1 MTTPAIKRP
10 QRGKDVFKII
20 QQSGPLTI
28 DLLSRIVN
36 PKMSKRNL
44 RKCLQLL
51 TKKGFIES
59 FHYSSQGTYYM
70 VSQSLASRTKAADFT
85 NQPAEKLK
93 QPLIRRQDL
102 FHNQWCEYWMATV
115 KRLYPEAQMTRE
127 LEILNDSFSKNVL
140 SLAYADY
147 ELRPDFL
154 LTIPKTE
161 TTNTVCVAFEI
172 ERSRKSDERIL
183 RKLGK
188 YMDRTQLD
196 GLIYICDSGRLSETI
211 RLLYQNNLLPKSEKQ
226 KRFGENFFL
235 FSDSLDG
242 GGEKFDRL
250 FNACGKPTIFKDWCG
265 YLASTEWP
273 KRRSEDLK
281 NW

>member
-1 MTTPAIKRP
+1 MKSLVQKRP
-10 QRGKDVFKII
+10 QRGKEVLKSV
-20 QQSGPLTI
+20 QRSGPLTI
-28 DLLSRIVN
+28 DVLSRIVN

-51 TKKGFIES
+51 ARKGFIES

-70 VSQSLASRTKAADFT
+70 VSQSLSNRSKAAVFS
-85 NQPAEKLK
+85 NQQSEQLK
-93 QPLIRRQDL
+93 QPLIRKQDL
-102 FHNQWCEYWMATV
+102 FHNQWCEYWIVTI
-115 KRLYPEAQMTRE
+115 KRFFPEAQIIRE
-127 LEILNDSFSKNVL
+127 MEIGSDSFAKNVL
-140 SLAYADY
+140 NLAYADY
-147 ELRPDFL
+147 DLRPDFL

-161 TTNTVCVAFEI
+161 TANTVCIAFEI

-183 RKLGK
+183 RKLSK

-242 GGEKFDRL
+242 GGEAFDRL
-250 FNACGKPTIFKDWCG
+250 FNACGKPTSFKNWCG
-265 YLASTEWP
+265 YLGSTEWP

>member
-1 MTTPAIKRP
+1 MTSNSMKRP
-10 QRGKDVFKII
+10 QRGKEVFAII

-28 DLLSRIVN
+28 DVLSRIVS

-51 TKKGFIES
+51 AKKGFIES

-70 VSQSLASRTKAADFT
+70 VSQSLTSRTKAADFLS
-85 NQPAEKLK
+85 QPAEKLK
-93 QPLIRRQDL
+93 QTLIRRQDL
-102 FHNQWCEYWMATV
+102 FHNQWCEYWIATI
-115 KRLYPEAQMTRE
+115 KRMYTESQIKRE
-127 LEILNDSFSKNVL
+127 LEILNDSFAKNVL
-140 SLAYADY
+140 NLAYADY

-154 LTIPKTE
+154 LTIPNTE
-161 TTNTVCVAFEI
+161 MSNTVCIAFEI

-183 RKLGK
+183 RKLSK

-242 GGEKFDRL
+242 GGEAFDRL
-250 FNACGKPTIFKDWCG
+250 FNACGKPTSFKNWCG
-265 YLASTEWP
+265 YLGSTEWP
-273 KRRSEDLK
+273 KRRNEDLK

>member
-1 MTTPAIKRP
+1 MTLTTVRRP
-10 QRGKDVFKII
+10 QRGKDIFKVI

-28 DLLSRIVN
+28 DVLSRIVQ

-51 TKKGFIES
+51 TRKGFIES
-59 FHYSSQGTYYM
+59 FNYSSQGTYYM
-70 VSQSLASRTKAADFT
+70 VSQSLPNRSKAAEFS
-85 NQPAEKLK
+85 NQLVANLK

-102 FHNQWCEYWMATV
+102 FHNQWCEYWIA
-115 KRLYPEAQMTRE
+115 KIKGLYPEAKMTRE
-127 LEILNDSFSKNVL
+127 IEILSDSFAKNVL
-140 SLAYADY
+140 NLAYADY

-154 LTIPKTE
+154 LTIPKSD
-161 TTNTVCVAFEI
+161 TTNTICIAFEI
-172 ERSRKSDERIL
+172 ERTRKSDERIL

-211 RLLYQNNLLPKSEKQ
+211 RLLYQNNLLPTSEKQ

-242 GGEKFDRL
+242 GGESFNRL
-250 FNACGKPTIFKDWCG
+250 FNACGKPTSFKNWCG
-265 YLASTEWP
+265 YLGSTDWP

>member
-1 MTTPAIKRP
+1 MSVTLKRP
-10 QRGKDVFKII
+10 QKGKDVFKAV

-28 DLLSRIVN
+28 DVLFRIMK
-36 PKMSKRNL
+36 PQMSKRNL

-51 TKKGFIES
+51 AKKGFIES
-59 FHYSSQGTYYM
+59 FHYSSQGTYYI
-70 VSQSLASRTKAADFT
+70 VSQGLQDRLKAAEFS
-85 NQPAEKLK
+85 NQQPHVLK
-93 QPLIRRQDL
+93 QPLIRKQDL
-102 FHNQWCEYWMATV
+102 FHNQWCEYWIVTI
-115 KRLYPEAQMTRE
+115 KRLFPEAIITRE
-127 LEILNDSFSKNVL
+127 IEIGNDSFAKNVL
-140 SLAYADY
+140 NLAYADY
-147 ELRPDFL
+147 DLRPDFL

-161 TTNTVCVAFEI
+161 TTHTVCVAFEI
-172 ERSRKSDERIL
+172 ERTRKSDERIL

-211 RLLYQNNLLPKSEKQ
+211 RLLYQNKLLPDSEKQ

-242 GGEKFDRL
+242 GGEDFNRL
-250 FNACGKPTIFKDWCG
+250 FNSCGKPTSFNNWCG
-265 YLASTEWP
+265 YLGSTEWP

>member
-1 MTTPAIKRP
+1 MTLTAAKRP
-10 QRGKDVFKII
+10 QRGKDIFKVI

-28 DLLSRIVN
+28 DVLSRIVH

-51 TKKGFIES
+51 TRKGFIES
-59 FHYSSQGTYYM
+59 FNYSSQGTYYM
-70 VSQSLASRTKAADFT
+70 VSQSLANRSKAAEFS
-85 NQPAEKLK
+85 NQPAANLR

-102 FHNQWCEYWMATV
+102 FHNQWCEYWIA
-115 KRLYPEAQMTRE
+115 KIKGLYPEAKMTRE
-127 LEILNDSFSKNVL
+127 IEILSDSFAKNVL
-140 SLAYADY
+140 NLAYADY

-154 LTIPKTE
+154 LTIPKAE
-161 TTNTVCVAFEI
+161 TTNTICIAFEI
-172 ERSRKSDERIL
+172 ERTRKSDERIL

-211 RLLYQNNLLPKSEKQ
+211 RLLYQNNLLPISEKQ

-242 GGEKFDRL
+242 GGESFNRL
-250 FNACGKPTIFKDWCG
+250 FNACGKPTSFKNWCG
-265 YLASTEWP
+265 YLGSTEWP

>member
-1 MTTPAIKRP
+1 MTSTTKKRP
-10 QRGKDVFKII
+10 QRGKDVFSIV

-28 DLLSRIVN
+28 DVLARIVS
-36 PKMSKRNL
+36 PKMSKRSL
-44 RKCLQLL
+44 RKCLQVLS
-51 TKKGFIES
+51 KKGFVES
-59 FHYSSQGTYYM
+59 FHFSSQGTYYM
-70 VSQSLASRTKAADFT
+70 VSQSLANRTKAAEFL
-85 NQPAEKLK
+85 NQPTEKLK

-102 FHNQWCEYWMATV
+102 FHNQWCEYWITTI
-115 KRLYPEAQMTRE
+115 KRMYPESQITRE
-127 LEILNDSFSKNVL
+127 IEILNDSFAKNIL
-140 SLAYADY
+140 NLAYADY

-161 TTNTVCVAFEI
+161 DANTVCIAFEI
-172 ERSRKSDERIL
+172 ERTRKSDERIL

-211 RLLYQNNLLPKSEKQ
+211 RLLYQNNLLPTSEKQ

-242 GGEKFDRL
+242 GGVSFNRL
-250 FNACGKPTIFKDWCG
+250 FNACGKPTSFKNWCG
-265 YLASTEWP
+265 YLGSTEWP

>member
-1 MTTPAIKRP
+1 MTITFIKRP
-10 QRGKDVFKII
+10 QKGKIVFHCI

-28 DLLSRIVN
+28 DVLHRIVS

-51 TKKGFIES
+51 SKKGFVES

-70 VSQSLASRTKAADFT
+70 VSQSLSSRTKAAEYT
-85 NQPAEKLK
+85 NQQAQDLK

-102 FHNQWCEYWMATV
+102 FHNQWCEYWIV
-115 KRLYPEAQMTRE
+115 KIKRLFPESTVTRE
-127 LEILNDSFSKNVL
+127 LEIGNNHFAKNVL
-140 SLAYADY
+140 NLAYADY
-147 ELRPDFL
+147 DLRPDFL

-161 TTNTVCVAFEI
+161 SSNTVCIAFEI

-183 RKLGK
+183 RKLSK

-242 GGEKFDRL
+242 GGDAFDRL
-250 FNACGKPTIFKDWCG
+250 FNACGKPTLFTNWCG
-265 YLASTEWP
+265 YLGSTEWP

>member
-1 MTTPAIKRP
+1 M
-10 QRGKDVFKII
+10 
-20 QQSGPLTI
+20 
-28 DLLSRIVN
+28 
-36 PKMSKRNL
+36 
-44 RKCLQLL
+44 QLL
-51 TKKGFIES
+51 TRKGFVES

-70 VSQSLASRTKAADFT
+70 TSQSLVNRLKAAKFSDCS
-85 NQPAEKLK
+85 PEKLK
-93 QPLIRRQDL
+93 QSLIRKQDL
-102 FHNQWCEYWMATV
+102 FHNQWCEYWIVAI
-115 KRLYPEAQMTRE
+115 KRFFPNAQIIRE
-127 LEILNDSFSKNVL
+127 SEILNDSFAKNIL
-140 SLAYADY
+140 SLTYADY

-172 ERSRKSDERIL
+172 ERTRKSDERIL

-235 FSDSLDG
+235 FSDALDA
-242 GGEKFDRL
+242 GGETFNRL
-250 FNACGKPTIFKDWCG
+250 FNACGKPTSFTNWCG
-265 YLASTEWP
+265 YLGSIEWT

>member
-1 MTTPAIKRP
+1 MKSLAQKRP
-10 QRGKDVFKII
+10 QRGKEVLKSV
-20 QQSGPLTI
+20 QLSGPLTI
-28 DLLSRIVN
+28 DMLSRIVN

-51 TKKGFIES
+51 ARKGFIES

-70 VSQSLASRTKAADFT
+70 VSQSLSNRSKAAVFS
-85 NQPAEKLK
+85 NQQSEQLK
-93 QPLIRRQDL
+93 QTLIRKQDL
-102 FHNQWCEYWMATV
+102 FHNQWCEYWIVTI
-115 KRLYPEAQMTRE
+115 KRFFPESQITRE
-127 LEILNDSFSKNVL
+127 IEIGSDPFAKNVL
-140 SLAYADY
+140 NLTYADY
-147 ELRPDFL
+147 DLRPDFL
-154 LTIPKTE
+154 LTIPKTDNA
-161 TTNTVCVAFEI
+161 NTVCIAFEI

-183 RKLGK
+183 RKLSK

-211 RLLYQNNLLPKSEKQ
+211 RLLYQNNLLPRSEKQ

-242 GGEKFDRL
+242 GGEDFNRL
-250 FNACGKPTIFKDWCG
+250 FNSCGKPTSFKNWCG
-265 YLASTEWP
+265 YLGSTEWP

>member
-1 MTTPAIKRP
+1 MTITAIKRP
-10 QRGKDVFKII
+10 QKGKAVLRCV
-20 QQSGPLTI
+20 QESGPLTI
-28 DLLSRIVN
+28 EVLHRIME

-44 RKCLQLL
+44 RKALQLL

-70 VSQSLASRTKAADFT
+70 ISQSLPSRKKAAEFS
-85 NQPAEKLK
+85 NQSVDDLK

-102 FHNQWCEYWMATV
+102 FHNQWCEYWIVNTKKLFPDATIS
-115 KRLYPEAQMTRE
+115 RE
-127 LEILNDSFSKNVL
+127 IEIGSNTFAKNILNL
-140 SLAYADY
+140 SYADY
-147 ELRPDFL
+147 DLRPDFL
-154 LTIPKTE
+154 LTIPRTE
-161 TTNTVCVAFEI
+161 TSSTVCVAFEI

-211 RLLYQNNLLPKSEKQ
+211 RLLYQTNLLPKSEKQ

-242 GGEKFDRL
+242 GGEAFNRL
-250 FNACGKPTIFKDWCG
+250 FNACGKPTSFKNWCG
-265 YLASTEWP
+265 YLRSTEWP